1 MGNPTI
7 NEIPFCISGICR
19 HPLILNKRRSPALA
33 TVFYRREEEHGRGR
47 GTTTNAG
54 EKRKTRS
61 AGAAYPVFVLA
72 DQSGSTWFEK
82 ASSSYLITN
91 SYVYQITRHN
101 QSCAE
106 TFRHFACCTQLVNSD
121 AASSKLNGRKHVDE
135 TVCQSV
141 LSLLLP
147 LSYLI

>member
-61 AGAAYPVFVLA
+61 AGAAYPAFVLA

-82 ASSSYLITN
+82 ASSSYLITTPMYIK
-91 SYVYQITRHN
+91 SQGTTSHVLKPSVIL
-101 QSCAE
+101 
-106 TFRHFACCTQLVNSD
+106 FAVRS
-121 AASSKLNGRKHVDE
+121 
-135 TVCQSV
+135 
-141 LSLLLP
+141 
-147 LSYLI
+147 